1 MAAVLRRS
9 ASLGGDRMNGGGFF
23 YRRHC
28 LSGWGCAMLYT
39 VRKDATAEEAG
50 AAEVLWSAEP
60 AG

>member
-1 MAAVLRRS
+1 MGAV
-9 ASLGGDRMNGGGFF
+9 F

-50 AAEVLWSAEP
+50 AAEVLWSAGP